1 MRSVGKTTQ
10 KMNWNPLSDI
20 AQLDEIKK
28 ESHHYP
34 VLIFKHSTRCS
45 ISATALGRL
54 ERTWQQAEVGDLK
67 PYYLDLIAY
76 RSVSNQIAEQFGV
89 WHESPQVLLIRN
101 GESVYDASHYDI
113 AFDSLKSQL

>member
-1 MRSVGKTTQ
+1 
-10 KMNWNPLSDI
+10 MNWNPISEL
-20 AQLDEIKK
+20 AQLEDIQK
-28 ESHHYP
+28 ESHQHP

-54 ERTWQQAEVGDLK
+54 ERQWQQTEVGDLK

-76 RSVSNQIAEQFGV
+76 RPISNHVAEQFGV

-101 GESVYDASHYDI
+101 GASVYNASHYDI
-113 AFDSLKSQL
+113 SFESIKEML